1 MIFRWILHLL
11 LEFKIPLLL
20 ILIAGIIYPIAYRM
34 RLWGRNTV
42 AKTAPFGCK
51 VSRNVETLLLSLM
64 TLVVFI
70 YLLTNVRA
78 GGLLP
83 RLNELRPAFVNVY
96 LTLAGV
102 VLLILAAAV
111 ALAFL
116 RRTTWAV
123 VIVAAVLYIY
133 AFIIDG
139 PFDLLRRL
147 VNLF

>member
-1 MIFRWILHLL
+1 MKFAQNMMFLTPVLFCLMLTGILL
-11 LEFKIPLLL
+11 LWLRRK
-20 ILIAGIIYPIAYRM
+20 
-34 RLWGRNTV
+34 NTV
-42 AKTAPFGCK
+42 AKTAPLGCK

-64 TLVVFI
+64 ALVVFI
-70 YLLTNVRA
+70 YLLTNVQA

-133 AFIIDG
+133 VFILDG